1 MNINDFEKEINII
14 NNRVQLLDEQIKKLE
29 EDRLR
34 REESQITLVGQEKPK
49 IPKTPEQVSL
59 ENERQE
65 LIINKNRIINTMNSY
80 NRIKKDSDN
89 SDFKG
94 MDINDFIR
102 IRDNYD
108 KERKEI
114 LKNINKLEGE
124 RIQKE
129 LDSLT
134 VVGKIPKVSKSKEQ
148 IELEEKKQL
157 SETRYQLM
165 VNTINI
171 YNGYKKELESL
182 ANETD
187 LKKKA
192 DGIASIIYNANKRG
206 FPEQLLVNLLEGKEP
221 VKKEEAV
228 VSNEPK
234 EEIIEVIEDNTNNIE
249 KDIKKEFISD
259 KKTIF
264 NSREEEIKFELDK
277 SMKRLQVAILN
288 DDENAI
294 AEERSYR
301 QSLLNELFEIKRL
314 AKEEEIN
321 KKVKE
326 LEEELKKTVSNIDEA
341 KLIGDDNLIARE
353 IGNRQR
359 IQSEIAR
366 LKGFEEPK
374 KINSPVIKNAEKE
387 EKNKV
392 NPIKVE
398 NPKIIEPEKVKETNK
413 INPIKIENPRVNE
426 EPKKVGISKEEINKM
441 ISILNAKK
449 EDIDSKIIKIDLN
462 APFEETAKQMKEYIK
477 TCKEIN
483 KLKEELYS
491 LEEKPKAKEEISEVK
506 EESNKEEV
514 SEVKEESNKEEVSEV
529 KEESNKEEKSEVKN
543 EEKEEKKKRTPKF
556 KRFLTKSVPGFLKR
570 TGFKIRSIFDRSDEI
585 DFSSIIK
592 NEDDKSI
599 DDEKKNQ
606 TSSDTVLDEIGK
618 EKETK
623 ETVEIKEKIGKDIDN
638 LLKEKELLN
647 EKKNELNSKLE
658 DETKK
663 QIDEFFK
670 EVNENLNS
678 MKR

>member
-1 MNINDFEKEINII
+1 M
-14 NNRVQLLDEQIKKLE
+14 
-29 EDRLR
+29 
-34 REESQITLVGQEKPK
+34 
-49 IPKTPEQVSL
+49 
-59 ENERQE
+59 
-65 LIINKNRIINTMNSY
+65 
-80 NRIKKDSDN
+80 
-89 SDFKG
+89 
-94 MDINDFIR
+94 
-102 IRDNYD
+102 
-108 KERKEI
+108 
-114 LKNINKLEGE
+114 
-124 RIQKE
+124 
-129 LDSLT
+129 
-134 VVGKIPKVSKSKEQ
+134 
-148 IELEEKKQL
+148 
-157 SETRYQLM
+157 
-165 VNTINI
+165 
-171 YNGYKKELESL
+171 
-182 ANETD
+182 
-187 LKKKA
+187 
-192 DGIASIIYNANKRG
+192 
-206 FPEQLLVNLLEGKEP
+206 
-221 VKKEEAV
+221 
-228 VSNEPK
+228 
-234 EEIIEVIEDNTNNIE
+234 
-249 KDIKKEFISD
+249 
-259 KKTIF
+259 
-264 NSREEEIKFELDK
+264 
-277 SMKRLQVAILN
+277 ILN

-506 EESNKEEV
+506 EESNKEE
-514 SEVKEESNKEEVSEV
+514 
-529 KEESNKEEKSEVKN
+529 KSEVKN

>member
-398 NPKIIEPEKVKETNK
+398 NPKIIEPEKVENPKTIEPEKVKETNK

-491 LEEKPKAKEEISEVK
+491 LEEKPKAKEEI
-506 EESNKEEV
+506 

>member
-506 EESNKEEV
+506 EESNKEE
-514 SEVKEESNKEEVSEV
+514 
-529 KEESNKEEKSEVKN
+529 KSEVKN

>member
-398 NPKIIEPEKVKETNK
+398 NPKIIEPEKVENPKTIEPEKVKETNK

-491 LEEKPKAKEEISEVK
+491 LEEKPKAKEEI
-506 EESNKEEV
+506 
-514 SEVKEESNKEEVSEV
+514 SEV

>member
-374 KINSPVIKNAEKE
+374 KINSPVIKNVEKE

-398 NPKIIEPEKVKETNK
+398 NPKIIEPEKVENPKTIEPEKVKETNK

-491 LEEKPKAKEEISEVK
+491 LEEKPKAKEEI
-506 EESNKEEV
+506 